1 MSFMATYKL
10 GQGAKARTLAG
21 VVLVLSLAW
30 GCMAFLE
37 YGNSKLDR
45 LLGMSKPVFGKPFA
59 FLPADSALTSWVTPS
74 FAVTLLVFV
83 AGFIAV
89 RKYLNRP
96 AVADHLIG
104 TELEMRRVK
113 WPTRAEVSRAGSM
126 VVFYTFWLAVIIF
139 LIDITM
145 SWVVGMLIGKAWDAE
160 GIGRLAGGIFS
171 RIAGN

>member
-21 VVLVLSLAW
+21 VTLVLTLAW

-45 LLGMSKPVFGKPFA
+45 LLGTSGVFGRPFP
-59 FLPADSALTSWVTPS
+59 FLPPDSALTSWVTPS
-74 FAVTLLVFV
+74 FAVALFIFV
-83 AGFIAV
+83 AGFLAL
-89 RKYLNRP
+89 RRWLNRP

-113 WPTRAEVSRAGSM
+113 WPTRAEVARAGSM
-126 VVFYTFWLAVIIF
+126 VVFYTFWLALIIF

-160 GIGRLAGGIFS
+160 GIGRLLGGIYS
-171 RIAGN
+171 RLAGN